1 MSPGDILESMDTKT
15 LKFSAFLGVAFGV
28 YHLLRWWMA
37 SESEVW
43 RLVAGVGSLIAALG
57 LLLRHRAG
65 ETVESTAS
73 SGWRSRRPGHW
84 LSSAGIAMLVVAA
97 VLVWVG

>member
-1 MSPGDILESMDTKT
+1 MSPGDILDSMDTKT
-15 LKFSAFLGVAFGV
+15 LKFSASLGVAFGV

-43 RLVAGVGSLIAALG
+43 RLVAGAGSLIAALG
-57 LLLRHRAG
+57 LLLRHRAR
-65 ETVESTAS
+65 ETVESTVS
-73 SGWRSRRPGHW
+73 SGWSGRRPGHW

>member
-1 MSPGDILESMDTKT
+1 MDTKT
-15 LKFSAFLGVAFGV
+15 LKFSAFFGAAFGV

-37 SESEVW
+37 SESEIW
-43 RLVAGVGSLIAALG
+43 RLVAGAGSLIAALG

-65 ETVESTAS
+65 ETVESTVS
-73 SGWRSRRPGHW
+73 SGWSGRGPGHW
-84 LSSAGIAMLVVAA
+84 LSTVGIAMLVVAA

>member
-15 LKFSAFLGVAFGV
+15 LKFSASLGVAFGV
-28 YHLLRWWMA
+28 YHLFRWWMA

-43 RLVAGVGSLIAALG
+43 RLVAGAGSLIAALG

-65 ETVESTAS
+65 ETWESPIS
-73 SGWRSRRPGHW
+73 SGWSGRSTGHW